1 MGLTTANG
9 TNIAG
14 AAQAQRD
21 QFAGQQG
28 ANRRVQ
34 QGYDSYNRATAS
46 NSGRMKEAAR
56 NYSNGAVRGVAPY
69 VDPRTGKGVMLLH
82 APT

>member
-1 MGLTTANG
+1 MGLMTANG
-9 TNIAG
+9 TNMAG

-34 QGYDSYNRATAS
+34 QGYDSYNQGMAGNSARMDETA
-46 NSGRMKEAAR
+46 RT
-56 NYSNGAVRGVAPY
+56 YSNGAVRGVAPC
-69 VDPRTGKGVMLLH
+69 
-82 APT
+82 